1 MEGFF
6 DKADFMAEVMAS
18 SSATT
23 AQRAPTRALVLPSK
37 LVPVEE
43 STHAR
48 RVFNGESAP
57 ILAEILT
64 PQKEITS
71 IGAS

>member
-1 MEGFF
+1 MV
-6 DKADFMAEVMAS
+6 EVMAS

-23 AQRAPTRALVLPSK
+23 AQRAPTRPLVLPSK

-48 RVFNGESAP
+48 RVFNGEFAP

-64 PQKEITS
+64 PQKEITF